1 MGRDAVR
8 YSADT
13 PLSERVASM
22 RSSAIR
28 DLLHDAQRPG
38 MLSLAGG
45 LPAAELFDVEGIER
59 AFAQVMRDAPRQA
72 LQYGATDG
80 QPSLRASLAALMA
93 QRGADVPPG
102 RIVVTAGSQQ
112 AIDLLARALLDPG
125 QYVALERPSYL
136 AALQAFALSG
146 AKFVALPADASG
158 ARVEHLFEP
167 STPRPKLVYLV
178 TNFANPTGATLSLER
193 RRALLDWAVRNGV
206 VVVEDDPY
214 GELRTGGVGCPPLV
228 ALARDV
234 PGAAHWCVYVSTL
247 SKVLSPGL
255 RIGFA
260 VMPDWL
266 RDAVVRVKQA
276 LDLQTGSLAQEVAD
290 RYLRSGRLA
299 ERLPALRA
307 AYGER
312 RDALCDALVAR
323 FGDAL
328 RFERP
333 DGGMFVWA
341 RFVDRSDASAL
352 LPVACDEGVIFVPG
366 AAFYDEAPDE
376 SALRLSFA
384 TLAPAQLREAVER
397 LACAHRRLGAG
408 ADREARLES
417 QPVQ

>member
-1 MGRDAVR
+1 MDSDAAR

-13 PLSERVASM
+13 PGTPLSQRVASM

-59 AFAQVMRDAPRQA
+59 AFAQVMREAPRQA
-72 LQYGATDG
+72 LQYGATEG
-80 QPSLRASLAALMA
+80 QPSLRDSLATLMS

-102 RIVVTAGSQQ
+102 QIVVTAGSQQ

-125 QYVALERPSYL
+125 ERVALERPSYL
-136 AALQAFALSG
+136 AALQAFSLSG
-146 AKFVALPADASG
+146 AKFVALPADAEG
-158 ARVEHLFEP
+158 AQLEHLFDP

-193 RRALLDWAVRNGV
+193 RRALLDWAVRNRV

-214 GELRTGGVGCPPLV
+214 GELRVRGAACPPLV

-260 VMPDWL
+260 AMPDWL

-299 ERLPALRA
+299 ERLPQLRA
-307 AYGER
+307 AYRER
-312 RDALCDALVAR
+312 RDALCEALAAG

-328 RFERP
+328 RFQRP

-341 RFVDRSDASAL
+341 RFADGADASAL
-352 LPVACDEGVIFVPG
+352 LPLALDEGVIFVPG
-366 AAFYDEAPDE
+366 AAFYDEAPDL
-376 SALRLSFA
+376 STLRLSYA
-384 TLAPAQLREAVER
+384 TLAPAQLRDAVGR
-397 LACAHRRLGAG
+397 LSRAYRRLGAG
-408 ADREARLES
+408 PAARAA
-417 QPVQ
+417 

>member
-1 MGRDAVR
+1 
-8 YSADT
+8 
-13 PLSERVASM
+13 
-22 RSSAIR
+22 
-28 DLLHDAQRPG
+28 
-38 MLSLAGG
+38 
-45 LPAAELFDVEGIER
+45 
-59 AFAQVMRDAPRQA
+59 
-72 LQYGATDG
+72 
-80 QPSLRASLAALMA
+80 MA
-93 QRGADVPPG
+93 QRGADVPPK

-125 QYVALERPSYL
+125 ERVALERPSYL
-136 AALQAFALSG
+136 AALQAFSLSG
-146 AKFVALPADASG
+146 AKFVALPADAEG
-158 ARVEHLFEP
+158 AQLEHLFDP

-193 RRALLDWAVRNGV
+193 RRALLDWAVRNRV

-214 GELRTGGVGCPPLV
+214 GELRVRGAACPPLV

-260 VMPDWL
+260 AMPDWL

-299 ERLPALRA
+299 ERLPQLRA
-307 AYGER
+307 AYRER
-312 RDALCDALVAR
+312 RDALCEALAAG

-328 RFERP
+328 RFQRP

-341 RFVDRSDASAL
+341 RFADGADASAL
-352 LPVACDEGVIFVPG
+352 LPLALDEGVIFVPG
-366 AAFYDEAPDE
+366 AAFYDEAPDL
-376 SALRLSFA
+376 STLRLSYA
-384 TLAPAQLREAVER
+384 TLAPAQLRDAVGR
-397 LACAHRRLGAG
+397 LSRAYRRLGAG
-408 ADREARLES
+408 PAARAA
-417 QPVQ
+417 